1 MEKRKIILERQLHTS
16 VYELNMKQL
25 DVKIDQKQNYTDLCG
40 IQTVNV
46 AKVHRIIERQSWV
59 DLGL

>member
-1 MEKRKIILERQLHTS
+1 
-16 VYELNMKQL
+16 MKQL

-46 AKVHRIIERQSWV
+46 AKVHRIIERQSWI